1 MRKFTALYT
10 HQKLKKSKTWQDGFA
25 HYKQESHELVLYDS
39 SHGLLANYRLRAK
52 ERIDL
57 SNEYDMGRFLL
68 TLEEE
73 EDGEDKSEGPTEHI
87 SMALKK
93 PVRRTKRPASL
104 IKPIRLKKPPEA
116 VDSSSATPTTNHP
129 DKDKDDCIRY
139 TALYT
144 TQKVK
149 KLKAWSDG
157 EIAYTEGTNRITLK
171 DSDGNTLTKA
181 FISTYQQQ
189 TKIVPIN

>member
-1 MRKFTALYT
+1 
-10 HQKLKKSKTWQDGFA
+10 
-25 HYKQESHELVLYDS
+25 
-39 SHGLLANYRLRAK
+39 
-52 ERIDL
+52 
-57 SNEYDMGRFLL
+57 MGRFLL

-73 EDGEDKSEGPTEHI
+73 KDGEDKPEGPTEHI

-116 VDSSSATPTTNHP
+116 VDSSSATPTTNYP

-171 DSDGNTLTKA
+171 DSDGNTLTSMRISGKA
-181 FISTYQQQ
+181 LLEAGSEFDCGRFLIQIDCIKGQAA
-189 TKIVPIN
+189 TKNVDSPAMPAGLQLQGSLKRQHDKA